1 MKSYCTWGYRALSK
15 YTSIEGGGAYH
26 FKHIWGGGLIETGG
40 LYNLAK
46 KAVSVLHKQLE
57 YKVGKFK
64 YKKLKV
70 MQPRI
75 KNKFDLPV
83 GE

>member
-1 MKSYCTWGYRALSK
+1 MK
-15 YTSIEGGGAYH
+15 GGGGLIISNT
-26 FKHIWGGGLIETGG
+26 FEGGGLIETGG